1 MCFHRGK
8 CSEAEITHNSIKF
21 FSFKKIEIFIQTN
34 KNMDPSKISFLQNVL
49 RYTTSHTD
57 GTTPQEPNNREMSP
71 EVLHCL
77 YFF

>member
-1 MCFHRGK
+1 
-8 CSEAEITHNSIKF
+8 
-21 FSFKKIEIFIQTN
+21 
-34 KNMDPSKISFLQNVL
+34 MDPSKISFLQNVL

-77 YFF
+77 YFFLNIKLRF